1 MRNDTLA
8 KIIVATMFLAPALAS
23 ASSVFPEPSCL
34 KTSVDFWER
43 VYTTWGRDT
52 MVVHDSETFKVYSVT
67 SVPPAEDKKRRRRA
81 VDEAVAQA
89 RSLLPAEEKARVRAQ
104 NGIKERFA
112 EGVRLAKKH
121 DERVRE
127 ALRASGVPAELALL
141 PHVESSF
148 QPNARSKVGAR
159 GVWQV
164 MPATLRTY
172 FGRKAKASRLSDV
185 EFATTVAIEV
195 LKDNYSQLSSWPL
208 AVKAYHTGLGRI
220 KKAVKQTGTTDV
232 CVITSTFE
240 DRAYKF
246 ASRNYYS
253 QLLATIRILEKNDE
267 HDKHGPRND

>member
-1 MRNDTLA
+1 MLKLLAALVALAPNVTLA
-8 KIIVATMFLAPALAS
+8 S
-23 ASSVFPEPSCL
+23 QVFPEPSCL

-52 MVVHDSETFKVYSVT
+52 MVVHDSETFEIHSVT
-67 SVPPAEDKKRRRRA
+67 SVPPAEEKKKRRRA
-81 VDEAVAQA
+81 VDEAVARA
-89 RSLLPAEEKARVRAQ
+89 RALLPAEAQARVRAQ

-112 EGVRLAKKH
+112 EGVHLAKKH
-121 DERVRE
+121 DEHVRE

-172 FGRKAKASRLSDV
+172 FGRKAKTSKLHDV

-195 LKDNYSQLSSWPL
+195 LKDNYSQLGSWPL

-220 KKAVKQTGTTDV
+220 KKAVKQTKSTDV

-240 DRAYKF
+240 DKAYKF

-253 QLLATIRILEKNDE
+253 QLLATLRILERNDE
-267 HDKHGPRND
+267 HVKPRPRHD